1 VRSDLR
7 VRHCRGAGTTKSPAS
22 LPGSGPVLGALMS
35 GRCRDRTALARSGS
49 LTTGPTG
56 SEIHAAH
63 AAAMAMA
70 VVGRGFLLRQL
81 GDHRLGGDDQ
91 ARDRRRVLQGG

>member
-1 VRSDLR
+1 VRTFVSVRSDLR

-56 SEIHAAH
+56 AAQER
-63 AAAMAMA
+63 APMA
-70 VVGRGFLLRQL
+70 
-81 GDHRLGGDDQ
+81 DDF
-91 ARDRRRVLQGG
+91 ADDDIPF

>member
-1 VRSDLR
+1 
-7 VRHCRGAGTTKSPAS
+7 TTKSPAS

-56 SEIHAAH
+56 VWKSWAFA
-63 AAAMAMA
+63 
-70 VVGRGFLLRQL
+70 
-81 GDHRLGGDDQ
+81 
-91 ARDRRRVLQGG
+91 DRRYGRSPFAYADPVIRYLTP